1 MKMTYKKMRIGE
13 LANFLCV
20 DRNDILL
27 WEKEFSIKITPT
39 LNGQKFYSSK
49 DIQKLSTIKKM
60 LKEDSFSLEQAK
72 EKILRRPTGKASSE
86 TTAFETFST
95 TDQSIETSYSETA
108 VSLIPEADVPTL
120 CEILCE
126 EMQVVPTQPELMREE
141 IKEQTSVAPSP
152 DESQSSERYSGSVE
166 LYPTE
171 SAALQA
177 SVQEQLLSLRERLVK
192 LRELL

>member
-1 MKMTYKKMRIGE
+1 
-13 LANFLCV
+13 
-20 DRNDILL
+20 
-27 WEKEFSIKITPT
+27 
-39 LNGQKFYSSK
+39 
-49 DIQKLSTIKKM
+49 
-60 LKEDSFSLEQAK
+60 
-72 EKILRRPTGKASSE
+72 
-86 TTAFETFST
+86 
-95 TDQSIETSYSETA
+95 
-108 VSLIPEADVPTL
+108 
-120 CEILCE
+120 
-126 EMQVVPTQPELMREE
+126 MREE

>member
-60 LKEDSFSLEQAK
+60 LQEDSFSLEQAK
-72 EKILRRPTGKASSE
+72 EKILRRPTVKTSAE
-86 TTAFETFST
+86 TIAVETFAAV
-95 TDQSIETSYSETA
+95 DQSIETSYNKTA

-120 CEILCE
+120 CEVLCE
-126 EMQVVPTQPELMREE
+126 EMQVAPTQPELMREE
-141 IKEQTSVAPSP
+141 IKEQTAVTPSP
-152 DESQSSERYSGSVE
+152 DESQSAERYSGSIE
-166 LYPTE
+166 LYPAE
-171 SAALQA
+171 SAALQT